1 MLRSFSVLGSRREIK
16 WIVPVAKEG
25 GSPQVTRKCGR
36 KFPCMGGPCGALGQ
50 AYWEWREGPLTLR
63 RTWRVSGVKSLES
76 VGELGSTAQ
85 PGFLEEPLGGTRSPT
100 SDRSAS
106 CLTP

>member
-50 AYWEWREGPLTLR
+50 AYREWWEGLGETLERELTEHKDPLD
-63 RTWRVSGVKSLES
+63 
-76 VGELGSTAQ
+76 LGAMA
-85 PGFLEEPLGGTRSPT
+85 EV
-100 SDRSAS
+100 
-106 CLTP
+106 